1 MTADSEEKEIR
12 QRKEIIRDFL
22 GEFLNED
29 HTEYQPEFLEN
40 LDNNPF
46 LLYYLADKS
55 IAMYSRVDPKLIYF
69 ATNSLFA
76 KEYETRF
83 PILFTLYSLI
93 DLGITN
99 YYDVSGSLNVSTN

>member
-1 MTADSEEKEIR
+1 MNEIV
-12 QRKEIIRDFL
+12 RDFL

-29 HTEYQPEFLEN
+29 QTNYKTEFLEN
-40 LDNNPF
+40 LDNNTI

-69 ATNSLFA
+69 AINSLFA
-76 KEYETRF
+76 KEFETRF
-83 PILFTLYSLI
+83 PILFPLYNLI

-99 YYDVSGSLNVSTN
+99 YYDVSGSLSVSTY